1 MSLFKL
7 FDFSTLNARGKMVKS
22 APMQSLRLDALISV
36 EKLTRK
42 GEGLE
47 KLDEEKVR
55 LRSGRGEA
63 RRGDVMVAT
72 ETRGNSGSFG
82 SL

>member
-1 MSLFKL
+1 MSPFKL

-22 APMQSLRLDALISV
+22 APMQSSRPDLKVSV

-55 LRSGRGEA
+55 A
-63 RRGDVMVAT
+63 W
-72 ETRGNSGSFG
+72 GSDEVPDEVG
-82 SL
+82 